1 MVKNGGGNGNVNAMQ
16 TTIDKA
22 GRLVVPKELR
32 DRLGIAAGSRV
43 EIREDGSGL
52 RVDLVASDHIVEIDG
67 RLLVEGDVLLTD
79 DDIRELRLGDQR

>member
-1 MVKNGGGNGNVNAMQ
+1 MQ

-52 RVDLVASDHIVEIDG
+52 RVDLLASDNLVEIDG
-67 RLLVEGDVLLTD
+67 RLLVDGDVLLSD
-79 DDIRELRLGDQR
+79 DDVRELRLGDQR

>member
-1 MVKNGGGNGNVNAMQ
+1 MQ

-52 RVDLVASDHIVEIDG
+52 RVDLIATDNIVEIDG
-67 RLLVEGDVLLTD
+67 RLLVDGDVPLTD
-79 DDIRELRLGDQR
+79 DHVRELRLGDQR